1 MIEKE
6 ELQKAV
12 FALNKSKKNVALTG
26 AGISVESGI
35 APFRGKGGLWEKYDP
50 YEFAHLESFMDN
62 PEKSWIMLKDMG
74 KQIFNAKPNTAHHSL
89 TNLQKRGKLDTIIT
103 QNVDNLHQEAG
114 NTKVIEFHGNYK
126 KLTCLTCGKQYP
138 FEKEQ
143 IHNIPPPPQCQCGS
157 ILKPNVVLFGETPPL
172 SAMDQSEKA
181 VASCEVLLI
190 IGTSAMAYP
199 AANLPII
206 AKKYNAIIIEI
217 NTEPTQLTINL
228 TDIFLQGNA
237 GEILQIIERYL

>member
-6 ELQKAV
+6 DIQKAV
-12 FALNKSKKNVALTG
+12 FELKKSKKNVALTG

-35 APFRGKGGLWEKYDP
+35 APFRGNGGLWEKYDP
-50 YEFAHLESFMDN
+50 YEYAHLESFMHN
-62 PEKSWIMLKDMG
+62 PEKSWIMLKEMG
-74 KQIFNAKPNTAHHSL
+74 RQIFNATPNPAHYSL
-89 TNLQKRGKLDTIIT
+89 TNLQKKGKLDTIIT

-126 KLTCLTCGKQYP
+126 KLKCLKCGMQYT
-138 FEKEQ
+138 FEKGQ
-143 IHNIPPPPQCQCGS
+143 IQDIHPPPQCQCGF

-172 SAMDQSEKA
+172 SALNQSEKA
-181 VASCEVLLI
+181 VFSCEILLI
-190 IGTSAMAYP
+190 IGTSAMVYP

-206 AKKYNAIIIEI
+206 AKKYGAIIIEI